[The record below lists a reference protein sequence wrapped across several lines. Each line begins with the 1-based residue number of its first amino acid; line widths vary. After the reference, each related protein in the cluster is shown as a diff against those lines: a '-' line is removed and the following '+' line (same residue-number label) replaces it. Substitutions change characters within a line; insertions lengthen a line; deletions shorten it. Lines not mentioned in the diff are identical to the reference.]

1 MVNGSDSFIIEPVSP
16 FIIEDWLT
24 GLLRDKVIQ
33 ERFGVAPYAR
43 GACTSKKN
51 SSKNAIRGR
60 LFILSIALET
70 TTLDF
75 EEALWAE
82 RSKLILNWGYSSN
95 KVQAYLVLVLYLL
108 VKLSLRVIFVVFI
121 HSCVSWTLNHSH
133 EIMENFYVK
142 LKSGNFSMK

>member
-82 RSKLILNWGYSSN
+82 RSKL
-95 KVQAYLVLVLYLL
+95 
-108 VKLSLRVIFVVFI
+108 
-121 HSCVSWTLNHSH
+121 TLN
-133 EIMENFYVK
+133 
-142 LKSGNFSMK
+142 